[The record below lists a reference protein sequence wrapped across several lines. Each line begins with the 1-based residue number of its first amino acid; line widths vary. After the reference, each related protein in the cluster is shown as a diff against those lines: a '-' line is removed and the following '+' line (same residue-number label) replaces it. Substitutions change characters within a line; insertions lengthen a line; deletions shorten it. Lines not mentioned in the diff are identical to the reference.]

1 MNLKLVESLAEIIN
15 NLTPEEKLAL
25 GTMINLVKDNN
36 QTENQS
42 WHEFI
47 ENTYGS
53 IQDETFVRHSQG
65 NFEQRKLFE

>member
-1 MNLKLVESLAEIIN
+1 MNLKLVQSLAEIIN
-15 NLTPEEKLAL
+15 NLTPEEKQVL
-25 GTMINLVKDNN
+25 GTMINLIPDNN
-36 QTENQS
+36 QPENQS

-65 NFEQRKLFE
+65 NFEQRELFE

>member
-15 NLTPEEKLAL
+15 NLTPEEKQVL
-25 GTMINLVKDNN
+25 GTMINLIKDDN
-36 QTENQS
+36 QPGNQS

-65 NFEQRKLFE
+65 NFD